1 MVKVWFRE
9 RSWFHWFTTSI
20 VRRPLSSW
28 FQEHGK
34 PQQFWFNAGI
44 TKFGGSC
51 HFRSLINRARSLFC
65 QPTVALAH
73 CSARMLRDAPR
84 SMFGPHVW
92 DAPMGWQW
100 CGTKFRGKVWIEVRS
115 RWGLGINWFRLRW
128 GFELVCTNKWK
139 SWSHSDSLKEPPS
152 LSIHVYLE
160 KNGGGSEQLDVGK
173 IGASYNMR
181 AEQWASGTV
190 VSAPFKAEG

>member
-28 FQEHGK
+28 LQEHGK
-34 PQQFWFNAGI
+34 PQQLWFNAGI
-44 TKFGGSC
+44 TKFGGSF
-51 HFRSLINRARSLFC
+51 HFQSLINRARSLFC

-73 CSARMLRDAPR
+73 CSARMLRDAPT
-84 SMFGPHVW
+84 
-92 DAPMGWQW
+92 GWQW
-100 CGTKFRGKVWIEVRS
+100 CGTKFRGKVWIEVRL
-115 RWGLGINWFRLRW
+115 RWGLSINWFRLRW

-160 KNGGGSEQLDVGK
+160 KNGGGSEQLDVCN
-173 IGASYNMR
+173 IGASHNSEP
-181 AEQWASGTV
+181 AEQWAIRTAV
-190 VSAPFKAEG
+190 RHPN